1 MNNRFLTGAA
11 AIALLTGLAYVSP
24 ARADDAASAPAG
36 QATAPAPMTQTA
48 QAAPA
53 APAAP
58 AANPMTTPAMA
69 GPITAN
75 PDPYSIDL
83 GPILGKTYITG
94 ALTGMG
100 LVQNN
105 TPATGGNPVNQSTE
119 ADLTNGL
126 VSIQKTD
133 GLFQYYIQAGAYSFP
148 VVGTAYTDASHTNS
162 ATFGPLPLAYAKIA
176 PNDSLSFEAGKLPT
190 LIGEELPFTYEN
202 LNIQRGL
209 LWNQENLINRGIQ
222 ANYAIGPLSF
232 SLSLNDGY
240 YSKRYTYLTGLVSW
254 TVTSAD
260 TLILAGGGNTK
271 TVDAPLNGS
280 GTVSAVDNTQ
290 QVDLSYTHTMGAWMF
305 NPYVQYTHTPGL
317 PAAGVISGGST
328 MGVALLATY
337 TFDPSMMVGGLSL
350 GGFSLPA
357 RVEYI
362 SSHGNVN
369 SPNLLGYGPGS
380 NAWELTVTP
389 TYQYKV
395 FFARPELS
403 YIAAS
408 HTTAG
413 SSFGATG
420 NTKNQFRALMEAGF
434 VF

>member
-1 MNNRFLTGAA
+1 MNHRFLTGAA
-11 AIALLTGLAYVSP
+11 VIALMAGLSSVSP
-24 ARADDAASAPAG
+24 AQAQTPAPAP
-36 QATAPAPMTQTA
+36 AAAPAPMA
-48 QAAPA
+48 
-53 APAAP
+53 
-58 AANPMTTPAMA
+58 TPAMA

-75 PDPYSIDL
+75 PNPYSIDL
-83 GPILGKTYITG
+83 GPILGKTYIGG

-100 LVQNN
+100 FAQNN
-105 TPATGGNPVNQSTE
+105 TVPSAGTPAGHSTG
-119 ADLTNGL
+119 ADLTNGS
-126 VSIQKTD
+126 VEIQKID
-133 GLFQYYIQAGAYSFP
+133 GLVQYYLQAGAYSFP
-148 VVGTAYTDASHTNS
+148 VVGQGYVDTSHTNT
-162 ATFGPLPLAYAKIA
+162 AMFGPLPLAYAKLV
-176 PNDSLSFEAGKLPT
+176 PNSALSFEVGKLPT

-222 ANYAIGPLSF
+222 ANYAVGPLSF

-240 YSKRYTYLTGLVSW
+240 YSKRYTYLTGLAQW

-290 QVDLSYTHTMGAWMF
+290 QVDLSYTHTQGPWMF
-305 NPYVQYTHTPGL
+305 NPYIQYTHTPGL
-317 PAAGVISGGST
+317 PAAGVVSGGST
-328 MGVALLATY
+328 MGIALLATY
-337 TFDPSMMVGGLSL
+337 TFDPSTMVGGLSL

-362 SSHGNVN
+362 SSHGNAN
-369 SPNLLGYGPGS
+369 SPNLVGYGPGS
-380 NAWELTVTP
+380 NAWEITVTP
-389 TYQYKV
+389 TYQYNI

-408 HTTAG
+408 SITTGTPG
-413 SSFGATG
+413 SAFGATG
-420 NTKNQFRALMEAGF
+420 NKKGQFRALLEAGF